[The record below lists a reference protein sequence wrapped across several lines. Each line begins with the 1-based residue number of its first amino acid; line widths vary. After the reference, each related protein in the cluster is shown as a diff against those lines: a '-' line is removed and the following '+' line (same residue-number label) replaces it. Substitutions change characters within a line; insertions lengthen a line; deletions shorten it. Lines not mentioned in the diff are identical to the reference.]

1 MKGWT
6 GRILRVDLS
15 REEIKVWNYDAD
27 LAIKFIGGR
36 GFAIKILWDELEPG
50 IDPLSPRNLLI
61 IAAGPL
67 TGLPMASSGKLT
79 VAFKSPLTLGYGDG
93 NIGGLAAVNLRRA
106 GYDAII
112 IRGKAKEPVYLYV
125 GREVRIEK
133 ADYLWGLTTFETE
146 RKLREIYGKKAGI
159 LCIGPA
165 GESLVKYATII
176 SQEGRSGGRPGAGAV
191 MGSKNLKALVIE
203 GGEGIEVA
211 DEIAL
216 MKVGLISFLELRRNP
231 KYNFWMKQGTMA
243 TIRWSQ
249 GICVLPTMN
258 FREGFFEFADR
269 ISGEVMERMLIGKR
283 ACPNCNMPCGNIV
296 KDAEGKL
303 VELDYENVAMLGSN
317 IGIADLS
324 RVAVLNRLA
333 DEYGIDTI
341 SLGNVIGFAMEAS
354 ERNLIRERIE
364 WGDFDRVRELIR
376 EIAFREDLGALLAE
390 GTRKV
395 SERIKGGSERW
406 AMNIKGLEISAYDCH
421 AAPAMALAYA
431 TSPIGAHHKDAW
443 IIGWEVNV
451 GRMDYSEAKVRKLI
465 ELQRIRG
472 GIFESL
478 VACRLPWIE
487 LGLNLE
493 RYIEALR
500 AATGINFSL
509 SMLFEV
515 ADRIYSLI
523 RAFWIRE
530 YGGMWGKYMDY
541 PPARWFEEPLSKG
554 PLKGAKLDK
563 KGFDYMLL
571 KYYALRGWDERGVPR
586 RSTLIKL
593 DLAYVAEELSN
604 YISLSP

>member
-1 MKGWT
+1 
-6 GRILRVDLS
+6 
-15 REEIKVWNYDAD
+15 
-27 LAIKFIGGR
+27 
-36 GFAIKILWDELEPG
+36 
-50 IDPLSPRNLLI
+50 
-61 IAAGPL
+61 
-67 TGLPMASSGKLT
+67 
-79 VAFKSPLTLGYGDG
+79 
-93 NIGGLAAVNLRRA
+93 
-106 GYDAII
+106 
-112 IRGKAKEPVYLYV
+112 
-125 GREVRIEK
+125 
-133 ADYLWGLTTFETE
+133 
-146 RKLREIYGKKAGI
+146 
-159 LCIGPA
+159 
-165 GESLVKYATII
+165 
-176 SQEGRSGGRPGAGAV
+176 
-191 MGSKNLKALVIE
+191 
-203 GGEGIEVA
+203 
-211 DEIAL
+211 
-216 MKVGLISFLELRRNP
+216 
-231 KYNFWMKQGTMA
+231 
-243 TIRWSQ
+243 
-249 GICVLPTMN
+249 
-258 FREGFFEFADR
+258 
-269 ISGEVMERMLIGKR
+269 
-283 ACPNCNMPCGNIV
+283 
-296 KDAEGKL
+296 
-303 VELDYENVAMLGSN
+303 
-317 IGIADLS
+317 
-324 RVAVLNRLA
+324 
-333 DEYGIDTI
+333 
-341 SLGNVIGFAMEAS
+341 
-354 ERNLIRERIE
+354 
-364 WGDFDRVRELIR
+364 
-376 EIAFREDLGALLAE
+376 
-390 GTRKV
+390 
-395 SERIKGGSERW
+395 
-406 AMNIKGLEISAYDCH
+406 DCH